1 MILPILIYGHPIL
14 RKRCLEIE
22 KFSNKINSL
31 IKNMYDTMGKAQ
43 GIGLAAPQIGISLR
57 LFIIEYNN
65 FYKKKFKQVFIN
77 PKILKIYGS
86 DLITKEGCLSIPNII
101 EKIIRK
107 NHLIIE
113 YYDEN
118 WKKYKQHFNGLLS
131 IIIQHEYDHIE
142 GKLFLDHISDKK
154 KLFLFN
160 NFNKLKQISANTN
173 KSQLI
178 QTNLS

>member
-1 MILPILIYGHPIL
+1 MILPILISGHPLL
-14 RKRCLEIE
+14 RKRCIEIE
-22 KFSNKINSL
+22 KFYHINSL
-31 IKNMYDTMGKAQ
+31 IKNMYDTMGQAQ

-86 DLITKEGCLSIPNII
+86 SLITKEGCLSIPNII
-101 EKIIRK
+101 ENIIRT

-118 WKKYKQHFNGLLS
+118 WKKYKQHFHGLLS

-142 GKLFLDHISDKK
+142 GKLFLDHIYDQK
-154 KLFLFN
+154 KLFLHNQLKKISDNPNPN
-160 NFNKLKQISANTN
+160 NRLHF
-173 KSQLI
+173 
-178 QTNLS
+178 

>member
-1 MILPILIYGHPIL
+1 MILPILIYGHPLL

-22 KFSNKINSL
+22 KFSNSNKINSL

-86 DLITKEGCLSIPNII
+86 YLITKEGCLSIPNIL
-101 EKIIRK
+101 ENIIRK
-107 NHLIIE
+107 NHLILE

-142 GKLFLDHISDKK
+142 GKFFLDHISDPK
-154 KLFLFN
+154 KLFLHN
-160 NFNKLKQISANTN
+160 QLKKISAKINPN
-173 KSQLI
+173 PNN
-178 QTNLS
+178 NLHF